1 MSVVGAEL
9 WMLTV
14 TISADNFAMGFG
26 GTVFIAYLS
35 SLVNASYTA
44 TQYALMSS
52 LMSLLGKFTAGYS
65 GNVQEAIG
73 WMGFFLYAAA
83 LGIPAILLAII
94 VSRRHDELV
103 ASK

>member
-1 MSVVGAEL
+1 
-9 WMLTV
+9 MLTV

-35 SLVNASYTA
+35 SLVNASFTA

-52 LMSLLGKFTAGYS
+52 LMSLLGKFTAGFS

-73 WMGFFLYAAA
+73 WVGFFLYAAA
-83 LGIPAILLAII
+83 LGIPAIVLSVVVAT
-94 VSRRHDELV
+94 RHDDLV
-103 ASK
+103 AADNE